1 MSAAPSA
8 TLGECE
14 TITTLTVPALLTAAS
29 LRSVAEP
36 VTVRAEEQ
44 PAPGATQGDRGLDT
58 RRGVELH
65 VLRPD
70 AELARPEGGT
80 QCAER
85 LVREE
90 SLAGGR

>member
-14 TITTLTVPALLTAAS
+14 TITTLTVPALLTTAS

-44 PAPGATQGDRGLDT
+44 PRLGRHAGDASLDT

-70 AELARPEGGT
+70 AELARPEGGI
-80 QCAER
+80 QRAER

-90 SLAGGR
+90 SLAGG